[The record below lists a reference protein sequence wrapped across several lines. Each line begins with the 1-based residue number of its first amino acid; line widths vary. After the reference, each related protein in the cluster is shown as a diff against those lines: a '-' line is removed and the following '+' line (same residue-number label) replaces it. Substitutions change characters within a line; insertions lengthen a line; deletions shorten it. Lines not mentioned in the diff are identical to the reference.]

1 MPTPAADLFFH
12 PARQSWTR
20 PSADAWPD
28 PMMAVPGDP
37 LERAGLTLSA
47 WTPEDAPALAVLLSD
62 ESLWRHL
69 PEPFPGTLGP
79 DEARALITA
88 ANANPE
94 DDVVRALR
102 RGTTPIGQVR
112 LTMLPCGTR
121 AEISYWLGAS
131 ERGQGLGAALLQAGV
146 QRAFAH
152 MPHVLKL
159 WARVHEDNTPSRR
172 LLEGAGFYVL
182 RHEGAWTWMKLRRA
196 I

>member
-1 MPTPAADLFFH
+1 MPTPAADLLFH
-12 PARQSWTR
+12 PARQTWTS

-28 PMMAVPGDP
+28 PMVPVPDDP
-37 LERAGLTLSA
+37 LEQAGLTLSA
-47 WTPEDAPALAVLLSD
+47 WAPADAPVMAALLSD

-69 PEPFPGTLGP
+69 PEPYPGTLDP
-79 DEARALITA
+79 NAARALISA

-94 DDVVRALR
+94 GDVVRALR
-102 RGTTPIGQVR
+102 RDGTAIGQLR

-131 ERGQGLGAALLQAGV
+131 ERGRGLGAKLLQAGI

-159 WARVHEDNTPSRR
+159 WARVHEGNAPSRR

-182 RHEGAWTWMKLRRA
+182 RTEGEWTWMKLRRA